1 MSCSFLILFKCL
13 LIILLLLCLHLNKIL
28 LLNEKVNSEKVGN
41 LIVREEIEAL
51 KEFFEELKDFL

>member
-1 MSCSFLILFKCL
+1 MFT
-13 LIILLLLCLHLNKIL
+13 LNKIL

>member
-1 MSCSFLILFKCL
+1 MFT
-13 LIILLLLCLHLNKIL
+13 LNKIL

-41 LIVREEIEAL
+41 LIAREEIEAL

>member
-1 MSCSFLILFKCL
+1 MFT
-13 LIILLLLCLHLNKIL
+13 LNKIL

-41 LIVREEIEAL
+41 LIVRGEIEAL